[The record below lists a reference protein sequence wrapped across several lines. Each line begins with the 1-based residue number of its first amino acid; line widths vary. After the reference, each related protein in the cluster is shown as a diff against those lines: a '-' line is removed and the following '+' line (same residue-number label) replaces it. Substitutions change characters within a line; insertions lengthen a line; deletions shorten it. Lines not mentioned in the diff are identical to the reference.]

1 MLWENGRRSENIEDR
16 RGISMPG
23 RIAGGGVGVVVIAL
37 IAMFFGVDPRVI
49 LQEAGQIQAPSGQQ
63 QAVPVDPA
71 QDKLKDFVSVVL
83 ADTEDTWGDIFQRG
97 GARYERPT
105 LVLFTGAVRS
115 ACGLAQAAVGPFYC
129 PGDHKVYIDLDF
141 YKMLEKRFG
150 APGEFAKAYVVAH
163 EIGHHVQS
171 LLGTSGKVRA
181 AMEGSSRERVNQ
193 LSVRQELQADC
204 YAGIWAHHANRSRHI
219 LQAGDVEAGLNAAAA
234 IGDDRLQMQAR
245 GYVAPESFT
254 HGSSAQRVQW
264 FRRGLASGE
273 LSACDTFKGGRA

>member
-1 MLWENGRRSENIEDR
+1 MLWENGRRSENVEDR
-16 RGISMPG
+16 RGIG
-23 RIAGGGVGVVVIAL
+23 VGGIAGGGVGVVVIAL

-49 LQEAGQIQAPSGQQ
+49 LQEAGQGPAPSGQQ
-63 QAVPVDPA
+63 QAVPVDPV

-83 ADTEDTWGDIFQRG
+83 ADTEDTWGEIFQRG
-97 GARYERPT
+97 GSTYEKPK

-115 ACGLAQAAVGPFYC
+115 ACGLAQSAVGPFYC
-129 PGDHKVYIDLDF
+129 PGDRKVYIDLEF

-163 EIGHHVQS
+163 EVGHHVQN
-171 LLGTSGKVRA
+171 LLGISGKVHA
-181 AMEGSSRERVNQ
+181 AMERSSRERANQ

-204 YAGIWAHHANRSRHI
+204 YAGIWANHANRSRHI
-219 LQAGDVEAGLNAAAA
+219 LEAGDVESGLNAAAA
-234 IGDDRLQMQAR
+234 IGDDRLQKQAQ

-264 FRRGLASGE
+264 FRRGLESGE
-273 LSACDTFKGGRA
+273 LSACDTFKAGRV

>member
-1 MLWENGRRSENIEDR
+1 MLWENGRRSENVEDR
-16 RGISMPG
+16 RGIG
-23 RIAGGGVGVVVIAL
+23 VGGIAGGGVGVVVIAL

-49 LQEAGQIQAPSGQQ
+49 LQEAGQGPAPSGQQ
-63 QAVPVDPA
+63 QAVAVDPV

-83 ADTEDTWGDIFQRG
+83 ADTEDTWGEIFQRG
-97 GARYERPT
+97 GATYEKPK

-115 ACGLAQAAVGPFYC
+115 ACGLAQSAVGPFYC
-129 PGDHKVYIDLDF
+129 PGDRKVYIDLEF

-163 EIGHHVQS
+163 EVGHHVQS
-171 LLGTSGKVRA
+171 LLGISGKVHA
-181 AMEGSSRERVNQ
+181 AMERSSRERANQ

-204 YAGIWAHHANRSRHI
+204 YAGIWANHANRSRHI
-219 LQAGDVEAGLNAAAA
+219 LEAGDVESGLNAAAA
-234 IGDDRLQMQAR
+234 IGDDRLQKQAQ

-264 FRRGLASGE
+264 FRRGLESGE
-273 LSACDTFKGGRA
+273 LSACDTFKAGRV